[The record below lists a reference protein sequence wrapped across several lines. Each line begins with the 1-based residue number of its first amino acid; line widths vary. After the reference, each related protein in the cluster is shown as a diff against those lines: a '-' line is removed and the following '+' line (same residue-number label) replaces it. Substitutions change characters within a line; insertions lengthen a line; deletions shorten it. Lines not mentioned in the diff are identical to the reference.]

1 MKFKTI
7 TSLLLTVLIL
17 FSLVSCTPKKP
28 TEQNSTTTTQE
39 YTQPE
44 KTGGVVEGKS
54 VFNNVD
60 YTLYIPSSYKA
71 KQNVPLLVALH
82 GGGQGTM
89 NDAKDNRQ
97 FFADYTGLNTVAEKY
112 GFIVAYPRQS
122 TENHAYGYDYW
133 NWYIQYTAK
142 DKEPRAI
149 FNIVGEIKRAYSIDE
164 NRVFVCGLS
173 AGAALAQIVAINF
186 NSTFAGACCVAG
198 LTYKSSTIYEINDL
212 QANGPTMDVDQVATR
227 IYDSMGHGR
236 VPAKL
241 LVVTGTAD
249 TRVNPKNSIFMAE
262 TWAAMLQKFSGQIN
276 GEISTQLSSEAL
288 TGIDGVEYKKSVYA
302 TIADEEYCTLYEIVG
317 MEHNWP
323 GSNKGVSI
331 SITSGQDLGYK
342 GGIDLNEVMCEFFG
356 LSQSI

>member
-1 MKFKTI
+1 MKFKNVTAI
-7 TSLLLTVLIL
+7 LLTLLLL
-17 FSLVSCTPKKP
+17 FSLVSCNQSNP
-28 TEQNSTTTTQE
+28 TDQTTTTTTQE
-39 YTQPE
+39 YTQPAT
-44 KTGGVVEGKS
+44 TGGVVEGKS
-54 VFNNVD
+54 IFNNVD

-71 KQNVPLLVALH
+71 KQDTPLLVALH

-89 NDAKDNRQ
+89 NEAKNNRQ

-142 DKEPRAI
+142 DKEPKAI
-149 FNIVGEIKRAYSIDE
+149 LNIVGEIKRTYSIDE

-212 QANGPTMDVDQVATR
+212 QANGPTMDNEQIATR
-227 IYDSMGHGR
+227 IYDSMGSGR
-236 VPAKL
+236 RLAKL

-249 TRVNPKNSIFMAE
+249 TRVHPKNSLVMAQ
-262 TWAAMLQKFSGQIN
+262 TWATAMKKIDSSVDAELKT
-276 GEISTQLSSEAL
+276 EIL
-288 TGIDGVEYKKSVYA
+288 TGIDGVEYTKTVHAVS
-302 TIADEEYCTLYEIVG
+302 DGEELCTLYEIDG

-323 GSNKGVSI
+323 GSNKGISI

-356 LSQSI
+356 LNK